1 MKQNSKYKKPF
12 IPNFNPWALKP
23 GQIAREVVD
32 AAKAKFKTQEQ
43 KVPKINFPTLDFN
56 TRKAQ

>member
-23 GQIAREVVD
+23 GQISRATVNEV
-32 AAKAKFKTQEQ
+32 KAMQTKTN
-43 KVPKINFPTLDFN
+43 VGSHNL
-56 TRKAQ
+56 RKSQ